1 LIFLFFSI
9 CSNSIS
15 YVDPNVHGPEGDRG
29 VFPPRIVLADNQL
42 EVLAREPW
50 EEILQSLLDGDET
63 TYIELNG

>member
-1 LIFLFFSI
+1 M
-9 CSNSIS
+9 
-15 YVDPNVHGPEGDRG
+15 DPNVHGPEGDRG